1 MSKINLSFPKNR
13 LRRMR
18 QSAWIR
24 DLVEEN
30 KLSSD
35 DLIWPIFVCDGEN
48 KKEEV
53 DAMPNVYRY
62 SVDNLN
68 EVIDIASEQK
78 IKLVAIFPYTPED
91 LKSVDGKEALNSKN
105 LVCRSLQKLKS
116 QSANFGLMCDVA
128 LDPYTNH
135 GHDGIL
141 NDDGKILND
150 DTNEILIK
158 QSILYANHGA
168 DVIAPSDMMDG
179 RVGLI
184 RSALEE
190 NNFKDTLILSY
201 AAKYA
206 SGMYSP
212 FRDAVGSSSNLK
224 ANKRTYQMNISN
236 SDEAIREALMDIRE
250 GADMIMVKPGISYLD
265 IIYRIKEELKYPTIA
280 YQVSGEYSMIKF
292 AAKKGVIE
300 EKNIVI
306 EQLSSFKRAGA
317 DAVVTYYAP
326 DVSKFLNLLD

>member
-1 MSKINLSFPKNR
+1 
-13 LRRMR
+13 MR

-150 DTNEILIK
+150 ETNEILIK

>member
-1 MSKINLSFPKNR
+1 
-13 LRRMR
+13 MR

-30 KLSSD
+30 KLSSS

>member
-1 MSKINLSFPKNR
+1 
-13 LRRMR
+13 MR

-30 KLSSD
+30 KLSSS

-141 NDDGKILND
+141 NDNGKILND
-150 DTNEILIK
+150 ETNEILIK

-265 IIYRIKEELKYPTIA
+265 IIYRIKEELKNPTIA

>member
-35 DLIWPIFVCDGEN
+35 DLIWPIFVCDGKN

>member
-18 QSAWIR
+18 QAAWIR

-78 IKLVAIFPYTPED
+78 IKLIAVFPYTPQN
-91 LKSVDGKEALNSKN
+91 LKNVDGKEALNPKN
-105 LVCRSLQKLKS
+105 LVCRSLQKLKNH
-116 QSANFGLMCDVA
+116 SANFGLMCDVA

-150 DTNEILIK
+150 ETNEILIK

-212 FRDAVGSSSNLK
+212 FRNAVGSSSNLK

-236 SDEAIREALMDIRE
+236 SDEAIREALMDIAE

-265 IIYRIKEELKYPTIA
+265 IIYRIKDELKYPTIA
-280 YQVSGEYSMIKF
+280 YQVSGEYSMIKL
-292 AAKKGVIE
+292 AAKKGVID
-300 EKNIVI
+300 EKNVII

-326 DVSKFLNLLD
+326 DVSRFLNLLD

>member
-78 IKLVAIFPYTPED
+78 IKLVAIFPYTHED

-150 DTNEILIK
+150 ETNEILIK

>member
-1 MSKINLSFPKNR
+1 
-13 LRRMR
+13 MR

-48 KKEEV
+48 KKEEI

-78 IKLVAIFPYTPED
+78 IKLVAIFPYTPQD

-212 FRDAVGSSSNLK
+212 FRNAVGSSSNLK

>member
-1 MSKINLSFPKNR
+1 
-13 LRRMR
+13 MR

-78 IKLVAIFPYTPED
+78 IKLVAIFPYTPQN

>member
-1 MSKINLSFPKNR
+1 
-13 LRRMR
+13 
-18 QSAWIR
+18 
-24 DLVEEN
+24 
-30 KLSSD
+30 
-35 DLIWPIFVCDGEN
+35 
-48 KKEEV
+48 
-53 DAMPNVYRY
+53 
-62 SVDNLN
+62 
-68 EVIDIASEQK
+68 
-78 IKLVAIFPYTPED
+78 
-91 LKSVDGKEALNSKN
+91 
-105 LVCRSLQKLKS
+105 
-116 QSANFGLMCDVA
+116 
-128 LDPYTNH
+128 
-135 GHDGIL
+135 
-141 NDDGKILND
+141 
-150 DTNEILIK
+150 
-158 QSILYANHGA
+158 
-168 DVIAPSDMMDG
+168 MMDG

>member
-1 MSKINLSFPKNR
+1 
-13 LRRMR
+13 MR

-91 LKSVDGKEALNSKN
+91 LKNVDGKEALNSKN

-150 DTNEILIK
+150 ETNEILIK

>member
-1 MSKINLSFPKNR
+1 
-13 LRRMR
+13 MR

-78 IKLVAIFPYTPED
+78 IKLVAIFPYTPQD
-91 LKSVDGKEALNSKN
+91 LKSFDGKEALNSKN

-150 DTNEILIK
+150 ETNEILIK

-236 SDEAIREALMDIRE
+236 SNEAIREALMDIRE

>member
-78 IKLVAIFPYTPED
+78 IKLVAIFPYTPQD

>member
-1 MSKINLSFPKNR
+1 
-13 LRRMR
+13 MR

-30 KLSSD
+30 KLSSS

-190 NNFKDTLILSY
+190 NNFKDTLILS
-201 AAKYA
+201 
-206 SGMYSP
+206 
-212 FRDAVGSSSNLK
+212 
-224 ANKRTYQMNISN
+224 
-236 SDEAIREALMDIRE
+236 
-250 GADMIMVKPGISYLD
+250 
-265 IIYRIKEELKYPTIA
+265 
-280 YQVSGEYSMIKF
+280 
-292 AAKKGVIE
+292 
-300 EKNIVI
+300 
-306 EQLSSFKRAGA
+306 LS
-317 DAVVTYYAP
+317 
-326 DVSKFLNLLD
+326 LIHI

>member
-1 MSKINLSFPKNR
+1 
-13 LRRMR
+13 MR

-48 KKEEV
+48 KKEEI

>member
-35 DLIWPIFVCDGEN
+35 DLIWPIFVCGGEN

-78 IKLVAIFPYTPED
+78 IKLVAIFPYTPQD

-280 YQVSGEYSMIKF
+280 YPVSGEYSMIKL
-292 AAKKGVIE
+292 AAKKGVID
-300 EKNIVI
+300 EKNVII

-326 DVSKFLNLLD
+326 DVSRFLNLLD

>member
-48 KKEEV
+48 KKEEI

>member
-1 MSKINLSFPKNR
+1 
-13 LRRMR
+13 MR

-53 DAMPNVYRY
+53 DTMPNVYRY

-78 IKLVAIFPYTPED
+78 IKLVAIFPYTPQD

-212 FRDAVGSSSNLK
+212 FRNAVGSSSNLK

-250 GADMIMVKPGISYLD
+250 GADIIMVKPGISYLD

-280 YQVSGEYSMIKF
+280 YQVSGEYSMIKL
-292 AAKKGVIE
+292 AAKKGVID
-300 EKNIVI
+300 EKNVII
-306 EQLSSFKRAGA
+306 EQLLSFKRAGA

-326 DVSKFLNLLD
+326 DVSRFLNLLD

>member
-1 MSKINLSFPKNR
+1 
-13 LRRMR
+13 MR

-78 IKLVAIFPYTPED
+78 IKLVAIFPYTPQN

-150 DTNEILIK
+150 ETNEILIK

-317 DAVVTYYAP
+317 AAVVTYYAP

>member
-1 MSKINLSFPKNR
+1 
-13 LRRMR
+13 MR

-48 KKEEV
+48 KKEEI

-91 LKSVDGKEALNSKN
+91 LKNVDGKEALNSKN

>member
-35 DLIWPIFVCDGEN
+35 DLIWPIFVCEGEN

-150 DTNEILIK
+150 ETNEILIK

>member
-1 MSKINLSFPKNR
+1 
-13 LRRMR
+13 MR

-35 DLIWPIFVCDGEN
+35 DLIWPIFVCEGKN

-105 LVCRSLQKLKS
+105 LVRRSLQKLKS
-116 QSANFGLMCDVA
+116 QSVNFGLMCDVA

-150 DTNEILIK
+150 ETNEILIK

>member
-150 DTNEILIK
+150 ETNEILIK

-212 FRDAVGSSSNLK
+212 FRNAVGSSSNLK

-236 SDEAIREALMDIRE
+236 SDEAIREALMDIAE

-265 IIYRIKEELKYPTIA
+265 IIYRIKDELKYPTIA
-280 YQVSGEYSMIKF
+280 YQVSGEYSMIKL
-292 AAKKGVIE
+292 AAKKGVID
-300 EKNIVI
+300 EKNVII

-326 DVSKFLNLLD
+326 DVSRFLNLLD

>member
-1 MSKINLSFPKNR
+1 
-13 LRRMR
+13 MR

-91 LKSVDGKEALNSKN
+91 LKSIDGKEALNSKN
-105 LVCRSLQKLKS
+105 LVCRSFQMLKS
-116 QSANFGLMCDVA
+116 QSTNFGLMCDVA

-150 DTNEILIK
+150 ETNEILIK

-306 EQLSSFKRAGA
+306 EQLLSFKRAGA

>member
-1 MSKINLSFPKNR
+1 
-13 LRRMR
+13 MR

-78 IKLVAIFPYTPED
+78 IKLVAIFPYTPQD

>member
-1 MSKINLSFPKNR
+1 
-13 LRRMR
+13 MR

-78 IKLVAIFPYTPED
+78 IKLVAIFPYTPQD

-150 DTNEILIK
+150 ETNEILIK